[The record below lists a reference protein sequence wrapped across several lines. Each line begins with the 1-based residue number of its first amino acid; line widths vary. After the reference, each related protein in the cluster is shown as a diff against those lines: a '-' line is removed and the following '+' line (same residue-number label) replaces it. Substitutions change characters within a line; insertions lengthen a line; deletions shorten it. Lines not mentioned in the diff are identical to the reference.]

1 MYGIVSFDGFALHV
15 HSWEIQ
21 VWMNKIVELV
31 LPMIGQVYVSWI
43 IHGTTSLLPSRL
55 PTYSIISHFPFPC
68 SSYYSLHALAI
79 STQWTEAGQWI
90 NWFEKPALLYI
101 ATWAAGGLAG
111 QEGEKEKEEGETPHP
126 HQDQDT
132 HLGCQPWAAGVWRPR
147 QFLEHFKSGRLA
159 SWRLFAWC
167 EEAGGLR
174 ATEETDSDRRRREED
189 GTSVCPKPP
198 PVQQVPFCSCLC
210 LFLCSCHCHCHC
222 PCLFPLK
229 REDVLNL
236 TSVLPDFKGFNCL
249 PVEYPC

>member
-1 MYGIVSFDGFALHV
+1 MGILHA
-15 HSWEIQ
+15 
-21 VWMNKIVELV
+21 
-31 LPMIGQVYVSWI
+31 
-43 IHGTTSLLPSRL
+43 L

-68 SSYYSLHALAI
+68 RSYYSLHALAI

-147 QFLEHFKSGRLA
+147 QVLEHFKSGRLA

-198 PVQQVPFCSCLC
+198 PVQQVPFCFCICLC
-210 LFLCSCHCHCHC
+210 LCTCLCLCHCLCL
-222 PCLFPLK
+222 CLFPLK